1 LIIFLLL
8 SLINRTHIP
17 TFALHSYAGH
27 SSTVSDLGSRIS
39 SLNIDDENEA
49 RRDDETD
56 LTVQSKMEA
65 EERVR

>member
-1 LIIFLLL
+1 MRCIH
-8 SLINRTHIP
+8 TQGIP
-17 TFALHSYAGH
+17 
-27 SSTVSDLGSRIS
+27 STVSDLGSRIS